1 MKNVV
6 TILRKELKSYWN
18 SPIAYIFVTI
28 FLALVSWLF
37 FENFFLEGQATLRD
51 FFGLLPMAFV
61 LFVPA
66 VTMRLW
72 AEEKKLG
79 TIELLMTL
87 PLKDHEVVLG
97 KFLAAFLFL
106 AITILLSFPLPMI
119 VAALGNPDAG
129 PIVGGYIGAL
139 LMGAAFLAI
148 GIFVSSL
155 TENQIVALVVSFLA
169 AILLLL
175 VDSTIVL
182 SKVPSVLVPAV
193 DFLGVRSHFESIER
207 GVLDSRD
214 VLYFASVTAFFLY
227 LNVRTIESR
236 KWA

>member
-1 MKNVV
+1 VRNVV

-18 SPIAYIFVTI
+18 SPIAYIFATV
-28 FLALVSWLF
+28 FLALISWLF
-37 FENFFLEGQATLRD
+37 FENFFLEGQAQLRD

-106 AITILLSFPLPMI
+106 AITILLSFPLAAI
-119 VAALGNPDAG
+119 VALLGNPDPG
-129 PIVGGYIGAL
+129 PIVGGYLGAL
-139 LMGAAFLAI
+139 LLGAAFLAV

-155 TENQIVALVVSFLA
+155 TSNQIVALVVSFLI
-169 AILLLL
+169 AILLLM
-175 VDSTIVL
+175 VDSSVVL
-182 SKVPSVLVPAV
+182 SKVPAFLAPAFE
-193 DFLGVRSHFESIER
+193 FLGVRTHFESIER
-207 GVLDSRD
+207 GVVDSRD
-214 VLYFASVTAFFLY
+214 LLYFLSVTGFFLY

>member
-1 MKNVV
+1 VKNVL

-18 SPIAYIFVTI
+18 SPIAYIFATV

-37 FENFFLEGQATLRD
+37 FENFFLGGQATLRD
-51 FFGLLPMAFV
+51 FFGILPMAFV

-97 KFLAAFLFL
+97 KYLAAFVFL
-106 AITILLSFPLPMI
+106 ATTILLSFPLPVI
-119 VAALGNPDAG
+119 VGALGDPDAG
-129 PIVGGYIGAL
+129 PIAGGYVGAL
-139 LMGAAFLAI
+139 LMGGAFLAI

-155 TENQIVALVVSFLA
+155 TENQIIALVVSFLIT
-169 AILLLL
+169 ILLLL
-175 VDSTIVL
+175 VDSSVVL
-182 SKVPSVLVPAV
+182 SKIPAFLVPAV
-193 DFLGVRSHFESIER
+193 DFLGVQSHFESIER
-207 GVLDSRD
+207 GVIDSRD
-214 VLYFASVTAFFLY
+214 LLYFASVTAFFLF
-227 LNVRTIESR
+227 LNVRTIEGR

>member
-1 MKNVV
+1 MNVFA
-6 TILRKELKSYWN
+6 IARKEIRSYWN
-18 SPIAYIFVTI
+18 SPIAYIYVTV
-28 FLALVSWLF
+28 FLALVSWFF
-37 FENFFLEGQATLRD
+37 FESFFLQNQAALRD

-97 KFLAAFLFL
+97 KFLAAFFFL
-106 AITILLSFPLPMI
+106 GVTILLSLPLAGI
-119 VAALGNPDAG
+119 VAYLGKPDPG
-129 PIVGGYIGAL
+129 PIVGGYVGAL

-148 GIFVSSL
+148 GIFFSST
-155 TENQIVALVVSFLA
+155 TENQIIALVVSFVF

-175 VDSTIVL
+175 LDSSVIL
-182 SKVPSVLVPAV
+182 SRVPAPIAPV
-193 DFLGVRSHFESIER
+193 IDFLGIRSHFESIAR

-214 VLYFASVTAFFLY
+214 VLYFLSVTGFFLF
-227 LNVRTIESR
+227 LNVRTIQSR

>member
-1 MKNVV
+1 MTNIL
-6 TILRKELKSYWN
+6 TIFRKELRSYWN
-18 SPIAYIFVTI
+18 SPVAYIFATV
-28 FLALVSWLF
+28 FLALISWLF
-37 FENFFLEGQATLRD
+37 FENFFLEGQANLRG
-51 FFGLLPMAFV
+51 FFGILPLAFV

-87 PLKDHEVVLG
+87 PLRDHEVVLG
-97 KFLAAFLFL
+97 KFLAAFAFL
-106 AITILLSFPLPMI
+106 SMTVLLSFPLPAI
-119 VAALGNPDAG
+119 VALLGHPDPG
-129 PIVGGYIGAL
+129 PIVGGYVGAL

-148 GIFVSSL
+148 GIFVSNL
-155 TENQIVALVVSFLA
+155 TSNQIVALVLSFLI

-175 VDSTIVL
+175 VDSGAVL
-182 SKVPSVLVPAV
+182 SKAPAFLAPAV
-193 DFLGVRSHFESIER
+193 EFLGVRTHFESIER
-207 GVLDSRD
+207 GVIDSRD
-214 VLYFASVTAFFLY
+214 LLYFLSVTGFFLY

>member
-1 MKNVV
+1 MNNTLAVMK
-6 TILRKELKSYWN
+6 KEIKSYWN
-18 SPIAYIFVTI
+18 SPIAYIYVTV

-37 FENFFLEGQATLRD
+37 FENFFLQNQASLRD

-87 PLKDHEVVLG
+87 PLRDHEVVLG
-97 KFLAAFLFL
+97 KFFAAFIFL
-106 AITILLSFPLPMI
+106 GITILLSLPLAFI
-119 VAALGNPDAG
+119 AGALGDPDPG
-129 PIVGGYIGAL
+129 PIVGGYVGAL
-139 LMGAAFLAI
+139 LMGGAFLAM
-148 GIFVSSL
+148 GIFFSGL
-155 TENQIVALVVSFLA
+155 TENQIIALIISFVV

-175 VDSTIVL
+175 LDSTVIL
-182 SKVPSVLVPAV
+182 SRVPQAIAPAI
-193 DFLGVRSHFESIER
+193 DFLGVRSHFESVER

-214 VLYFASVTAFFLY
+214 ILYFLTITAFFLF
-227 LNVRTIESR
+227 LNVRTIQSR